1 MNRVFRNVL
10 AGSTV
15 VAVWGAGAMVA
26 AMPPPDSS
34 PASARTPTTVPIGWL
49 GFCRDEPRECAQRGT
64 ITAPFRLTRKNL
76 GILRRVNDWVNA
88 TIRPVAD
95 ARQWGQEDRWNYPDN
110 GAGDCEDYAL
120 LKRRMLLNE
129 DFPLQSLLLTVVRN
143 RAGEGHAVLMVR
155 TDHGDFIL
163 DNLNSEILPWSE
175 TGYDFIKRQSE
186 LDPNAW
192 LKLEKS
198 PDEEKIVTHAIRRGD
213 PSPGQ
218 PLHPAAPR
226 AR

>member
-1 MNRVFRNVL
+1 MSRVFRNVL
-10 AGSTV
+10 AGLTV

-64 ITAPFRLTRKNL
+64 ITEPFRLTRKKL
-76 GILRRVNDWVNA
+76 EVLRRVNDWVN
-88 TIRPVAD
+88 TSIRPMAD
-95 ARQWGQEDRWNYPDN
+95 SRQWGQEDRWNYPDN

-143 RAGEGHAVLMVR
+143 REGEGHAVLMVR
-155 TDHGDFIL
+155 TDRGDFIL

-175 TGYDFIKRQSE
+175 SGYEFVKRQSE
-186 LDPNAW
+186 LNPNAW
-192 LKLEKS
+192 LKLEKA
-198 PDEEKIVTHAIRRGD
+198 PDEEKIVTHTMDKGGP
-213 PSPGQ
+213 PSLP
-218 PLHPAAPR
+218 PLYPAASETR
-226 AR
+226 